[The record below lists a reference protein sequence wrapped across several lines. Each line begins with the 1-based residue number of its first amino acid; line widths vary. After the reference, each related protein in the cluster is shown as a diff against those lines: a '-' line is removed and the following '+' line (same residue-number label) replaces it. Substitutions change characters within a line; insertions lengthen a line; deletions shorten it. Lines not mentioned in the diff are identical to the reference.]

1 MKNIIFLILF
11 IVSFYS
17 CESFIEVKQI
27 EIDPTGF
34 LDQTVPLT
42 ESSKKIIE
50 GIYNVIEGKE
60 KFGDQVVLKWNGDY
74 LSVFSSKNVSY
85 QIIKAGSMDSTIY
98 LLGYWRFAANTETGS
113 ISLKI
118 LKDNGGKQILDNDT
132 SLTQIR
138 IEGNYGVGSQ
148 SSTKELILEFKKPFS
163 DFVKQSDFNILAHRG
178 GGRNSEYLGVSEN
191 TIEMINLAERFGATG
206 VEIDIHLSKDGVPFL
221 YHDSDINLRLTQ
233 KSVLWGNIEDFTWLQ
248 LKNLITLKNGERI
261 PSLRDALEFI
271 LERTTL
277 KFVWLDLKSEKNEIP
292 IVIEIQKEIL
302 ERAALLNRNLTIVL
316 GLPSEDKVNNLFNF
330 SDYQTIPSLCE
341 LDVNNVRKVN
351 SIVWAPRWTL
361 GTQTE
366 LVQQMHNEGRKA
378 FVWTLDE
385 PAFIESFMNESQF
398 DGILTNYPTL
408 VAYYHY
414 IK

>member
-1 MKNIIFLILF
+1 MKQIIFIISF
-11 IVSFYS
+11 VFFYS

-27 EIDPTGF
+27 EIDPAGF
-34 LDQTVPLT
+34 LNQTIPLT
-42 ESSKKIIE
+42 EDSKKIIE
-50 GIYNVIEGKE
+50 GIYKVVEGKE
-60 KFGDQVVLKWNGDY
+60 KFGDLVVLKWNGDY

-85 QIIKAGSMDSTIY
+85 QIIKAGSLDSAIY
-98 LLGYWRFAANTETGS
+98 LLGYWRFATNTETGS

-118 LKDNGGKQILDNDT
+118 LKDKGAKQILEYD
-132 SLTQIR
+132 SLLSQII
-138 IEGNYGVGSQ
+138 IEGTYGVGSQ
-148 SSTKELILEFKKPFS
+148 SATKKLVLEFQKAFS

-233 KSVLWGNIEDFTWLQ
+233 KSILWGNIEDFSWLQ
-248 LKNLITLKNGERI
+248 LQKLITLKNGERI
-261 PSLRDALEFI
+261 PSLREALEFI
-271 LERTTL
+271 LEKTTL
-277 KFVWLDLKSEKNEIP
+277 KFVWLDLKSAKNEIP
-292 IVIEIQKEIL
+292 VVLEIQKEII
-302 ERAALLNRNLTIVL
+302 ERAIGLNRNLNIVL
-316 GLPSEDKVNNLFNF
+316 GLPSEEKVNNLFSIADHQN
-330 SDYQTIPSLCE
+330 IPSLCE

-351 SIVWAPRWTL
+351 SLVWAPRWTL

-366 LVQQMHNEGRKA
+366 LVQQMHSEGRKA

-385 PAFIESFMNESQF
+385 PAFIETFMNESQF

-408 VAYYHY
+408 VAYHHY

>member
-1 MKNIIFLILF
+1 
-11 IVSFYS
+11 V
-17 CESFIEVKQI
+17 EVKQI

-34 LDQTVPLT
+34 LNQTIPLN
-42 ESSKKIIE
+42 EDSKNIIE
-50 GIYNVIEGKE
+50 GIYNVVEGKE
-60 KFGDQVVLKWNGDY
+60 KFGEQVVLKWNGDY

-85 QIIKAGSMDSTIY
+85 QIIKAGSLDSTIY
-98 LLGYWRFAANTETGS
+98 LLGYWRFATNTETGS
-113 ISLKI
+113 ISLQI
-118 LKDNGGKQILDNDT
+118 LKDKGAKQILEYDS
-132 SLTQIR
+132 SLSQIT
-138 IEGNYGVGSQ
+138 IEGTYGVGSQ
-148 SSTKELILEFKKPFS
+148 SATKELVLKFQQAFS

-233 KSVLWGNIEDFTWLQ
+233 KSVLWGNVEDFSWLQ
-248 LKNLITLKNGERI
+248 LQTLITLKNGERI

-271 LERTTL
+271 LEKTTL

-292 IVIEIQKEIL
+292 VVLEIQKEIL
-302 ERAALLNRNLTIVL
+302 ERAAVLNRNLNIVL
-316 GLPSEDKVNNLFNF
+316 GLPSVDKVNNLFNIA
-330 SDYQTIPSLCE
+330 DHQNIPSLCE

-361 GTQTE
+361 GTQTD

-385 PAFIESFMNESQF
+385 PAFIESFMNESKF